1 MVRRFDILYLLRHR
15 KTNQTHK
22 QEKRVGETNG
32 MNEERRRG
40 EEEKRKR
47 RRRRNTSMQKL
58 EVCVCRRQ
66 MRTT

>member
-32 MNEERRRG
+32 TNEERRRG
-40 EEEKRKR
+40 EEEK